1 MTTTLKQLIIDL
13 FGSYSPITYQIE
25 DSSGNL
31 LDVIPSGSAG
41 VDWAWIAG
49 VLLFALSFY
58 CIMRIV
64 GGILTNVT
72 SR

>member
-1 MTTTLKQLIIDL
+1 MITTLKQLIIDL
-13 FGSYSPITYQIE
+13 FGSYTPITYQIE

-31 LDVIPSGSAG
+31 LEVIPSGSAG
-41 VDWAWIAG
+41 VDWTWIAG
-49 VLLFALSFY
+49 VLLFALTFY